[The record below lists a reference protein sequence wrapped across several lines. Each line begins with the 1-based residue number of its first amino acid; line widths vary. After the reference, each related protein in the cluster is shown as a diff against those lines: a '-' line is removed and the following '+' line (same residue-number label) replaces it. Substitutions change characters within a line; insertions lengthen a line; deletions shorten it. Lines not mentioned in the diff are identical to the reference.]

1 MEHATIA
8 SLMMTS
14 TEILK
19 DFNTIK
25 KRDKQII
32 KQHLDDLDGI
42 VSYLSFALNKI
53 SNISNICKNK
63 IIMIEYENKKNIT
76 NDVSTINIHN
86 LKMPAS
92 MIKNTTKIIAPDIN
106 CPVQIVDD
114 ISDIP
119 NMCMYWVKDI
129 NQYAFKINNV
139 IFRGN
144 IGNIYQSKI
153 IKSNKM
159 ANQIINCN
167 YSNMCKTVLGGKLCK
182 YYHDPVDLQQLL
194 NNKLISQQLY
204 NTYMHKHRNFS
215 NSSWI
220 YTDMPQSANNIYM
233 RHFGSRNTLKYEID
247 MLSLNITQ
255 KNINTIKTFIHQCMH
270 DILVALC
277 LSQNDTLRHTS
288 AFK

>member
-119 NMCMYWVKDI
+119 NMCMYWVKP
-129 NQYAFKINNV
+129 KNN
-139 IFRGN
+139 
-144 IGNIYQSKI
+144 
-153 IKSNKM
+153 
-159 ANQIINCN
+159 
-167 YSNMCKTVLGGKLCK
+167 
-182 YYHDPVDLQQLL
+182 
-194 NNKLISQQLY
+194 
-204 NTYMHKHRNFS
+204 
-215 NSSWI
+215 
-220 YTDMPQSANNIYM
+220 
-233 RHFGSRNTLKYEID
+233 
-247 MLSLNITQ
+247 
-255 KNINTIKTFIHQCMH
+255 
-270 DILVALC
+270 
-277 LSQNDTLRHTS
+277 
-288 AFK
+288 